1 MRERSPPLP
10 PALSGATS
18 TCLSRPAVWDDAVCF
33 FKDAQM
39 VRVGRPY
46 GRVCRRR
53 LREHLLSRCAA
64 AGVQYVEAEV
74 EVASSASG
82 EQAAELTLADGRT
95 LRCRLPVLAS
105 GVAAGRLFKYEDGV
119 PAVAAQTAYGIEAEV
134 EGYAAAYPPDKML
147 FMDFRRHHTGL
158 YDGTATL

>member
-1 MRERSPPLP
+1 MLSTRLP
-10 PALSGATS
+10 
-18 TCLSRPAVWDDAVCF
+18 CPAVWDDAVCF

-53 LREHLLSRCAA
+53 LRQHLLSRCAEV
-64 AGVQYVEAEV
+64 GVQYVEAEV
-74 EVASSASG
+74 DTASSASDQ
-82 EQAAELTLADGRT
+82 QAAQLVLADGRT

-105 GVAAGRLFKYEDGV
+105 GVAAGRLLKYEEGV

-158 YDGTATL
+158 YDGTATQ